1 MRWLVDTNVL
11 LRSVQPTDPM
21 HEDAAQSVSIL
32 RSRRDVQITT
42 QNLIEFWAVCTRPV
56 ANNGLGLTIVQA
68 EAEVTSLRE
77 VFAFLPDIPEIL
89 TEWERIVTRYQV
101 IGKQAHDAHLVAAM
115 LAHGVSHLLTFN
127 NADFKRYKA
136 ITVVNPQDVVRE

>member
-1 MRWLVDTNVL
+1 
-11 LRSVQPTDPM
+11 M
-21 HEDAAQSVSIL
+21 HADAAQSVSIL
-32 RSRRDVQITT
+32 RSRRVELQITT

-68 EAEVTSLRE
+68 EAEVISLRE

-115 LAHGVSHLLTFN
+115 LAHGLTHLLTFN
-127 NADFKRYKA
+127 HRDFKRFTE
-136 ITVVNPQDVVRE
+136 ITVVTPQNIS

>member
-1 MRWLVDTNVL
+1 
-11 LRSVQPTDPM
+11 M

-32 RSRRDVQITT
+32 RSRRDELQITT

-89 TEWERIVTRYQV
+89 TEWESIVTRYQV

-115 LAHGVSHLLTFN
+115 IAHGVTHLLTFN
-127 NADFKRYKA
+127 EADFKRYSE
-136 ITVVNPQDVVRE
+136 ITVVNPQNIS